1 MFQLGKKKEV
11 KKKKTLEQ
19 SMARFYMYI
28 RSDEKIFTLDS
39 IFHISSQATKPG
51 GLYFGFTNSR
61 VNSKMIRVQNCSG
74 VASST
79 VNVA

>member
-11 KKKKTLEQ
+11 KKKNTRAKYGKV
-19 SMARFYMYI
+19 YMYI

-51 GLYFGFTNSR
+51 GLYFGFANLR
-61 VNSKMIRVQNCSG
+61 VNSKMIQVQNCSG

>member
-1 MFQLGKKKEV
+1 
-11 KKKKTLEQ
+11 
-19 SMARFYMYI
+19 MARFYMYI

-51 GLYFGFTNSR
+51 GLYFGFMNLR

-79 VNVA
+79 VNVAYNQCTYALSKEANIPRS

>member
-1 MFQLGKKKEV
+1 
-11 KKKKTLEQ
+11 
-19 SMARFYMYI
+19 MARFYMYI

-39 IFHISSQATKPG
+39 IFHISSQAIKPG
-51 GLYFGFTNSR
+51 GLYFGFTNLR

>member
-11 KKKKTLEQ
+11 KKKNTRAKYGKV
-19 SMARFYMYI
+19 YMYI

-51 GLYFGFTNSR
+51 GLYFGFTNLH
-61 VNSKMIRVQNCSG
+61 VNSKMIQVQNCSG

>member
-1 MFQLGKKKEV
+1 
-11 KKKKTLEQ
+11 
-19 SMARFYMYI
+19 MARFYMYI
-28 RSDEKIFTLDS
+28 RLDQKIFFLDS

-51 GLYFGFTNSR
+51 GLYFGFTNLH

-74 VASST
+74 VTSST